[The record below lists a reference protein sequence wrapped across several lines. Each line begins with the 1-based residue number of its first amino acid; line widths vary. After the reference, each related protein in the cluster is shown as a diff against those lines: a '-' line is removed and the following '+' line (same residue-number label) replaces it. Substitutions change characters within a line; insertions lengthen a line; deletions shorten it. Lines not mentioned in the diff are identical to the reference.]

1 MMAVCVFMRITERTT
16 HHRHLSIFMFLRLLL
31 LLLIDNIHF
40 FNCSGIMRSF
50 NLLNVLLKD
59 VCNISDN

>member
-1 MMAVCVFMRITERTT
+1 MTAVCVCVRMTERTT
-16 HHRHLSIFMFLRLLL
+16 HHRHLSIFMYLSLLL

-40 FNCSGIMRSF
+40 FNCNGIMRSF